1 MVIKNF
7 DENDVAEYEIFI
19 AEPDDF
25 DLSSKAKI
33 ELDIG
38 MIYFNN
44 QMKLI
49 FY

>member
-33 ELDIG
+33 ELDLTIG
-38 MIYFNN
+38 LFF
-44 QMKLI
+44 LI
-49 FY
+49 IKRS